1 VRVEIGDT
9 EKERRHR
16 KLWKRK
22 PSVDMA
28 TLGQFPQVN
37 SSRPGDA
44 VHAKCRAQPIEFSA
58 LNTDIFGTCHLKC

>member
-1 VRVEIGDT
+1 MRELKVFRRVRVEIGDT

-28 TLGQFPQVN
+28 ILGQFPQVN

-44 VHAKCRAQPIEFSA
+44 VHAAPRQLS
-58 LNTDIFGTCHLKC
+58 LVR